1 MSKINSNILHI
12 VILVKFTRWGM
23 KKEKIIIGTLMLT
36 VATTSVRFVGMFFR
50 IYLAN
55 TIGSEGIGL
64 YQLILSFFFLMVT
77 LATSGIRVAISKLVS
92 EEVALGNY
100 TNAKNVLRQ
109 SIGISIITG
118 FAAGAVLYFFADY
131 IGSHILNDD
140 RTVLALLYLA
150 PSLPVMAVSNC
161 YKGYFYALGKV
172 TQPSIIMMTEQFV
185 RIFLIIYLMGTFL
198 PKGLGYACAAIA
210 IGMTAEEIFALF
222 LVWFFYIFD
231 KKPGSNK
238 PRKKSDNMIFK
249 ILRISVPLSG
259 TSYINSI
266 LRTVENTLIPARL
279 LLYGLSS
286 ETAISLYGMIKGMV
300 LPLLFFPSSILT
312 SLSSL
317 LIPAVAGDNAL
328 ANEKSV
334 SRTLSQVI
342 HFTAISGIWV
352 VAVFVSFPDEIAM
365 AVYNDH
371 QVGIMIK
378 LISYVCPFMYL
389 NMVISS
395 MLNALGEQVSSFVVN
410 IVESVLKISIIYLF
424 VPVYGFNAYL
434 FALFITTILNTIL
447 YLFRLLQVSSIVF
460 DISNWIFKPLAA
472 GAIAG
477 VLSRYSYSLF
487 VLTSHHIIAL
497 ISSIIILSL
506 LYLMGLIVFKSIRLN
521 NKGTGVL
528 T

>member
-1 MSKINSNILHI
+1 MKRGKIL
-12 VILVKFTRWGM
+12 
-23 KKEKIIIGTLMLT
+23 IGTLILT
-36 VATTSVRFVGMFFR
+36 IAITSVRFVGMFFR
-50 IYLAN
+50 IYLAK
-55 TIGSEGIGL
+55 TIGPEGMGL
-64 YQLILSFFFLMVT
+64 YQLILSFYFLMVT
-77 LATSGIRVAISKLVS
+77 LATSGIRVAISKLIS
-92 EEVALGNY
+92 EEIALGNY
-100 TNAKNVLRQ
+100 SNAKKVLRQ

-118 FAAGAVLYFFADY
+118 FLAGALLYFFADY

-140 RTVLALLYLA
+140 RTVLALIYLA
-150 PSLPVMAVSNC
+150 PSLPLMAVSNC
-161 YKGYFYALGKV
+161 CKGYFYALGKV
-172 TQPSIIMMTEQFV
+172 VQPSIIQMSEQFV
-185 RIFLIIYLMGTFL
+185 RILLIIYLMGTFL
-198 PKGLGYACAAIA
+198 PKGLEYACAAIA

-231 KKPGSNK
+231 KKPYTNK
-238 PRKKSDNMIFK
+238 ADKKADNMIFK

-317 LIPAVAGDNAL
+317 LIPALAGDNAL
-328 ANEKSV
+328 ADEKSV
-334 SRTLSQVI
+334 SGTLSQVI

-352 VAVFVSFPDEIAM
+352 VAAFVSFPDEIAM
-365 AVYNDH
+365 AVYND
-371 QVGIMIK
+371 QKVGIMIK
-378 LISYVCPFMYL
+378 LISYICPFMYL

-410 IVESVLKISIIYLF
+410 IIESVLKISIIYVF

-434 FALFITTILNTIL
+434 FALFITTIINTLL

-472 GAIAG
+472 AVIAG
-477 VLSRYSYSLF
+477 ILSKYSYLLF
-487 VLTSHHIIAL
+487 IQTSHHIIAL
-497 ISSIIILSL
+497 ISSIAILSF
-506 LYLMGLIVFKSIRLN
+506 LYLMGLILFKSIKLHE
-521 NKGTGVL
+521 KGRGAL
-528 T
+528 TKIFRE